1 MSRQPFF
8 IVGAPRSGTTML
20 QLALG
25 RHSRVAAPPETH
37 FFTLTSRSRR
47 GQRRHWEGLTQKLG
61 ISIDPPPRRIRPG
74 DEAREQFWRIAEAY
88 LERAGKESATHLGE
102 KSPEHL
108 LRTAAIIETFPE
120 AKFVLIYRDGRDVA
134 LSLSKVPWMPRD
146 VRLNFAV
153 WLHYYRV
160 QRRLLREH
168 PQRVICVRYEDLVRQ
183 PARELGPVLEF
194 LGLEPEPQVADGC
207 GNGEAVC
214 EHELSYKARALQSIT
229 SDRIEVWKREMPQTQ
244 IASLER
250 WGGWALRDLHY
261 ECTTSSCLTP
271 TWDLPWVYARL
282 AGVVALR
289 TMQRKLDEF
298 FGTCFYWPNR
308 VARDLRRSDS
318 GIVIHSNRHEL
329 TTPARR

>member
-1 MSRQPFF
+1 MIRQPFF
-8 IVGAPRSGTTML
+8 IIGAPRSGTTML

-47 GQRRHWEGLTQKLG
+47 GQRRHWEGLIRKLG
-61 ISIDPPPRRIRPG
+61 IAIDPPPRRIRPG
-74 DEAREQFWRIAEAY
+74 GEAREQFWRIVESY
-88 LERAGKESATHLGE
+88 LARVGKESATHVGE

-108 LRTAAIIETFPE
+108 LRTAAILETFPE

-160 QRRLLREH
+160 QRGLLREH

-183 PARELGPVLEF
+183 PARELEPVLEF
-194 LGLEPEPQVADGC
+194 LGLEYEPQVAEGG

-214 EHELSYKARALQSIT
+214 PHELSYKARALEPISSGRT
-229 SDRIEVWKREMPQTQ
+229 EVWKREMSQTQ
-244 IASLER
+244 AAGLER
-250 WGGWALRDLHY
+250 WGGWALRELHY
-261 ECTTSSCLTP
+261 ECTASTSLIP
-271 TWDLPWVYARL
+271 AWELPWVYGRL

-289 TMQRKLDEF
+289 TLQRKLDEF

-308 VARDLRRSDS
+308 IARDIPAADSADIRPSFHHESTTPLRR
-318 GIVIHSNRHEL
+318 
-329 TTPARR
+329 